1 MPQKNDERNI
11 ILALQAIENDPKL
24 SARAAAKIYSADP
37 RKVQRR
43 IKGMQPRRDIPANS
57 RKLTDLEEDAIV
69 ERILDLSSKGFP
81 PRLSVVRDMANR
93 LLTTRGVTRVAERW
107 PNSFVRRRPELA
119 TCFTRKYDYQRAKC
133 EDPKLIHD
141 WFALVRNT
149 IAKYGID
156 KADIYNFDETG
167 FMMGV
172 ISTSTV
178 VTSSDGRQRVKMV
191 QPGNRKWVTSIQR
204 INSQDWTIPP
214 FIIVAGKNHLAS
226 WYENSRFPPNWVISV
241 SENGWTTNEKGMDW
255 LLHFDK
261 YTRTR
266 TTGIYRLLVLDG
278 HESHHSDKFEQ
289 YCKENKIIT
298 LCMPAHSSH
307 LLQPL
312 DVGCFGPLKTV
323 YGKQIEDLIR
333 AHITHITKEDFFPA
347 FLAAF
352 NATMT
357 EKNILGGF
365 RGAGLVPLDP
375 EMVISKLDLTFNDV
389 TPPTSRPNTSQA
401 YIPKTPNNPIELAS
415 QSAYVARRIADHQ
428 NSSPTAIFEAARQ
441 LSKGSTKIIHQV
453 TIIIGEN
460 ESLQKMNKLISKRR
474 RTKKSRLQLGGSL
487 SQQDAQELLDHNGI
501 AEQIKQEVQARGGRR
516 PRIEIRA
523 RRCGICGKTGH
534 NARTC
539 EIIKVPSEDE
549 DFN

>member
-191 QPGNRKWVTSIQR
+191 QPGNREWVTSIQG
-204 INSQDWTIPP
+204 INSQGWAIPP
-214 FIIVAGKNHLAS
+214 FIIIADKNHLAS
-226 WYENSRFPPNWVISV
+226 
-241 SENGWTTNEKGMDW
+241 
-255 LLHFDK
+255 
-261 YTRTR
+261 
-266 TTGIYRLLVLDG
+266 
-278 HESHHSDKFEQ
+278 
-289 YCKENKIIT
+289 
-298 LCMPAHSSH
+298 
-307 LLQPL
+307 
-312 DVGCFGPLKTV
+312 
-323 YGKQIEDLIR
+323 
-333 AHITHITKEDFFPA
+333 
-347 FLAAF
+347 
-352 NATMT
+352 
-357 EKNILGGF
+357 
-365 RGAGLVPLDP
+365 
-375 EMVISKLDLTFNDV
+375 
-389 TPPTSRPNTSQA
+389 
-401 YIPKTPNNPIELAS
+401 
-415 QSAYVARRIADHQ
+415 
-428 NSSPTAIFEAARQ
+428 
-441 LSKGSTKIIHQV
+441 
-453 TIIIGEN
+453 
-460 ESLQKMNKLISKRR
+460 
-474 RTKKSRLQLGGSL
+474 
-487 SQQDAQELLDHNGI
+487 
-501 AEQIKQEVQARGGRR
+501 
-516 PRIEIRA
+516 
-523 RRCGICGKTGH
+523 
-534 NARTC
+534 
-539 EIIKVPSEDE
+539 
-549 DFN
+549 